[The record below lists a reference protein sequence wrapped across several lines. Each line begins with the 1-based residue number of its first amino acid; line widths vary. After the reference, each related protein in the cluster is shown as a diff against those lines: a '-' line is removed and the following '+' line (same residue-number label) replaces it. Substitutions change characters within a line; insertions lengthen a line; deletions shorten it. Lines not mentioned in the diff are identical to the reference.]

1 MAAPPAPEPPTLLGY
16 HRILSPTAGV
26 RVSPLCLGTMSFGES
41 WKDRMG
47 ECTKETSFAIMDAFY
62 EAGGNFIDTANFY
75 QNEESETWVGDWV
88 SHRGNRDELVLATKY
103 TIGYRGGGGERIK
116 SNFAGNHSKS
126 LRLSLQASLA
136 KLKTDYVDILYVH
149 LWDYTTSVEEL
160 MQSLHH
166 VVMQGKVLYLGITAA
181 PAWIVAKCNEYARF
195 HGLTRFSAY
204 QGHWSCAY
212 RDMERE
218 IIPMCEAEGLAI
230 LPWGALGR
238 GMFRT
243 SEEYNEADRA
253 GRKMGPQDKTHRVLG
268 QKLAQLAK
276 AKGTT
281 LYCVAL
287 AYVLKK
293 APYVFPVI
301 GGRKVEH
308 VQRNIEALSV
318 ELSPEELDDLDSTV
332 PFDVGYPLSF
342 LFETPQQKYR
352 SDMTTRHIWQI
363 ATSARLET
371 VSKPQAVES
380 RQSEKQFRSPHQ

>member
-181 PAWIVAKCNEYARF
+181 PAWIVAKCNECKLPPGAPS
-195 HGLTRFSAY
+195 SA
-204 QGHWSCAY
+204 QAWPAHVFRC
-212 RDMERE
+212 
-218 IIPMCEAEGLAI
+218 P
-230 LPWGALGR
+230 LPRLDSLQCLPGAL
-238 GMFRT
+238 
-243 SEEYNEADRA
+243 
-253 GRKMGPQDKTHRVLG
+253 VLR
-268 QKLAQLAK
+268 LPRH
-276 AKGTT
+276 GTRDH
-281 LYCVAL
+281 
-287 AYVLKK
+287 
-293 APYVFPVI
+293 P
-301 GGRKVEH
+301 H
-308 VQRNIEALSV
+308 V
-318 ELSPEELDDLDSTV
+318 
-332 PFDVGYPLSF
+332 
-342 LFETPQQKYR
+342 
-352 SDMTTRHIWQI
+352 
-363 ATSARLET
+363 
-371 VSKPQAVES
+371 
-380 RQSEKQFRSPHQ
+380 